1 MNQLLGCLSW
11 RTVAACSPSSTV
23 ELPTGLLPNQPAKPG
38 LPAGLYFSSGKYESG
53 NMNINSSPKN
63 ASTQLSQCFACTLTH
78 TVLTISQM
86 RKITGTFILSY
97 LLLLLTF
104 TSLSESDKFY
114 CSNEA

>member
-63 ASTQLSQCFACTLTH
+63 ASTQLSQCFSCTH
-78 TVLTISQM
+78 THYSDY
-86 RKITGTFILSY
+86 ITNEKNNRPFHSLLSSSSFDIY
-97 LLLLLTF
+97 
-104 TSLSESDKFY
+104 
-114 CSNEA
+114 